1 MARKNPFANLMETTP
16 ADEGRVALDYTIKGA
31 SKSILSSINE
41 MASQAD
47 KLLEGETVVEIAPAD
62 IDVSFVRDRMADDDA
77 EFEALV
83 EAIGERGQDSPVL
96 LRPHPS
102 ATGRYMVVFGHRRVR
117 AAERLGRK
125 VRAVIKQ
132 MDDRAHVIAQGQEN
146 SARANLSFIER
157 AVFAERVARLAYD
170 NDNRIVMTAL
180 AVDRSTLSKMLSVTA
195 IPGDVLEAIG
205 AAKGIGRDRWYEMK
219 QLLEKPSRL
228 EQARAVLSG
237 AEMAALSSDERF
249 NRLVTVLKASDRPAK
264 AKPVRNSRSWSAA
277 DKAVAA
283 DISSDGRRFTLALK
297 ARDAIDFGE
306 FLSDRLPDLY
316 AAFRKEKAGQ

>member
-1 MARKNPFANLMETTP
+1 MARKNPFANLMDGTP

-47 KLLEGETVVEIAPAD
+47 KLLEGETVVEVAPSE
-62 IDVSFVRDRMADDDA
+62 IDVSFVRDRMADNDA
-77 EFEALV
+77 EFETLV
-83 EAIGERGQDSPVL
+83 EAIRERGQDSPVL
-96 LRPHPS
+96 LRPHPKQ
-102 ATGRYMVVFGHRRVR
+102 TGRYMVVFGHRRVR
-117 AAERLGRK
+117 AAETLGRK

-132 MDDRAHVIAQGQEN
+132 MDDRTHVIAQGQEN

-157 AVFAERVARLAYD
+157 AVFAERVAKLAYD
-170 NDNRIVMTAL
+170 NDNRVVMTAL

-195 IPGDVLEAIG
+195 IPADVLEAIG

-219 QLLEKPSRL
+219 QALEKPAHL
-228 EQARAVLSG
+228 DQARAILAG
-237 AEMAALSSDERF
+237 GEMAALSSDERF
-249 NRLVTVLKASDRPAK
+249 NRLMTALKAGERAGKTK
-264 AKPVRNSRSWSAA
+264 APRKSRTWSAD

-283 DISSDGRRFTLALK
+283 DMSTDGRRFTLALK
-297 ARDAIDFGE
+297 ARDAVSFGE

-316 AAFRKEKAGQ
+316 DAFRKGKG